1 MACKIWPC
9 LPLQYFSCIFSPS
22 LPTYSKFHLIYSKES
37 NFFLAVCFH
46 IWFSL
51 FLWASQ
57 VALVVRN
64 RPVNAGDVRD
74 MGLISGLGRSP
85 RGGNGNP
92 FHYPCLENPMDR
104 GACRAIVHGVTK
116 SWTWLKWLS
125 RHTGA
130 HKPRLEPGF
139 LSWVCMTLWSPLP
152 CQLCFFNLLDVDV
165 PSPCWMLGILT

>member
-1 MACKIWPC
+1 MSFESSHWAEESKLLIMACKIWPC

-74 MGLISGLGRSP
+74 MGLIPGSGWSPGGRH
-85 RGGNGNP
+85 GNP
-92 FHYPCLENPMDR
+92 LQYSCLETPMDT
-104 GACRAIVHGVTK
+104 GAWRATIHRVTK
-116 SWTWLKWLS
+116 SRIRLKQLS
-125 RHTGA
+125 THSVHGA
-130 HKPRLEPGF
+130 PSLNHCLYNSK
-139 LSWVCMTLWSPLP
+139 
-152 CQLCFFNLLDVDV
+152 LCCENASKTV
-165 PSPCWMLGILT
+165 